1 VAADPALPLRRC
13 GPWRFSDGL
22 TIGAD
27 NSAMGA
33 IGAAIALAQYAA
45 ILTAIGALARLS
57 LQLAVRGVELWQEDA
72 VGPEQ
77 EVL

>member
-1 VAADPALPLRRC
+1 
-13 GPWRFSDGL
+13 
-22 TIGAD
+22 
-27 NSAMGA
+27 MGA

-72 VGPEQ
+72 VGTEQ

>member
-1 VAADPALPLRRC
+1 M
-13 GPWRFSDGL
+13 
-22 TIGAD
+22 
-27 NSAMGA
+27 SAVG
-33 IGAAIALAQYAA
+33 GAIALSQYAA

-57 LQLAVRGVELWQEDA
+57 VLLARRAVELWQDSA